1 MAEIHTNWTKIP
13 VEDWLSFGDTLRM
26 VMFGS
31 INRILDGGLEVGG
44 EVRRIA
50 LG

>member
-1 MAEIHTNWTKIP
+1 MARTNWTKIP
-13 VEDWLSFGDTLRM
+13 VEDWLLFGDTLWM
-26 VMFGS
+26 VTSGL

-44 EVRRIA
+44 EVRRIV